1 MEPVHGAEDRVVEIS
16 IGRIEVRATSVESVQ
31 PRSMP
36 VARPGLSLEAYL
48 QRRTREARA

>member
-1 MEPVHGAEDRVVEIS
+1 MEPVPGAEERVVEIS
-16 IGRIEVRATSVESVQ
+16 IGRIEVRATTGENVQ
-31 PRSMP
+31 SRSMP